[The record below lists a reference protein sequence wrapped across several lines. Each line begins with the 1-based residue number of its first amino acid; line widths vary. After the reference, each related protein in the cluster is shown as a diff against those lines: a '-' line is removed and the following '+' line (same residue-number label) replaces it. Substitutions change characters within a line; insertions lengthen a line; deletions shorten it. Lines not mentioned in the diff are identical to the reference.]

1 MGQYTDPSR
10 LGLVNAS
17 GSDTEAL
24 FLKIFSGEIVTT
36 FEKSNIMMPLHRV
49 RTIQSGKS
57 AIFPVTGT
65 ASAGYHTPGESVLS
79 QSTAGTAYGTATSGG
94 AVGTLTVPV
103 ETVAQTSKYLNK
115 FKHNERTVFID
126 DILVSSTFVADID
139 EMKNHYDVRSIYSTE
154 IGRSLAYTADKNL
167 IRTIIGGARATT
179 DRFGVGTA
187 TDNTYLG
194 AKVSCGTTTY
204 TLTSASILEGFKNV
218 ARKMDERNVPN
229 DERFA
234 VVTPEVYYTLLSGNS
249 DAINRDFSP
258 DNGSLA
264 TGQIASAYGIRIMK
278 SNHIPQ
284 SDETSGTGTVDP
296 LHGGAG
302 VRNNPNGGSLKYS
315 GLNYNTSN
323 AKTQGIIFHREAVAT
338 VKLLDLSL
346 ETDYIM
352 ERMGTLMMAKYAMGH
367 NVLREECCYELQS
380 SSAGT
385 GFTA

>member
-10 LGLVNAS
+10 IGQLNAA
-17 GSDTEAL
+17 GGDTEAL

-36 FEKSNIMMPLHRV
+36 FEKANIMMPLHRV

-65 ASAGYHTPGESVLS
+65 AAAGYHTPGESVLS
-79 QSTAGTAYGTATSGG
+79 QGVNTTAAFANTVSATSP
-94 AVGTLTVPV
+94 VNNTVPV
-103 ETVAQTSKYLNK
+103 DSSAQSSKYLNK

-167 IRTIIGGARATT
+167 IRTVIGGARATT
-179 DRFGVGTA
+179 DRFAGSDA
-187 TDNTYLG
+187 AYLG
-194 AKVSCGTTTY
+194 AKIPVGTTTY
-204 TLTSASILEGFKNV
+204 TLTSASILAGFAN
-218 ARKMDERNVPN
+218 AAQKMDERNVPN

-234 VVTPEVYYTLLSGNS
+234 VVTPQVYYTLLGGNS
-249 DAINRDFSP
+249 DAINRDFAP
-258 DNGSLA
+258 DNGSIA

-284 SDETSGTGTVDP
+284 TNESSTADP
-296 LHGGAG
+296 LHGSSG

-315 GLNYNTSN
+315 GLNYATSN
-323 AKTQGIIFHREAVAT
+323 AITQGIIFHREAVAT

-352 ERMGTLMMAKYAMGH
+352 ERMGTLMLAKYAMGH
-367 NVLREECCYELQS
+367 NILREECCFELQS
-380 SSAGT
+380 SST
-385 GFTA
+385 GLTA